1 MNSQDLCSAADA
13 PIVRRLH
20 PRHVQD
26 AKALIREVWREHFES
41 HDEAWVRDYL
51 ILPNA
56 LDDIDEAAIGADA
69 GCLFLVQEVR
79 DRVVATGA
87 IHGISEDVCE
97 LSRMF
102 VVSAWR
108 KRGLAT
114 ALAHHLLDFA
124 RERHFKTVRLASNK
138 RLTTSHQL
146 YRALGFRTCQSWDRE
161 DDGHSFSMQLS
172 L

>member
-1 MNSQDLCSAADA
+1 MNSRDLYSAGDV
-13 PIVRRLH
+13 PTVRRLH

-41 HDEAWVRDYL
+41 HDDAFVRDYL
-51 ILPNA
+51 VLPNA
-56 LDDIDEAAIGADA
+56 LDDLDEAAIGADSD
-69 GCLFLVQEVR
+69 CLFLVQEVR

-87 IHGISEDVCE
+87 IRGISEEVCE

-102 VVSAWR
+102 VASAWR
-108 KRGLAT
+108 GNGLAT

-124 RERHFKTVRLASNK
+124 RARRFKTVRLASN
-138 RLTTSHQL
+138 RQLTASHQL
-146 YRALGFRTCQSWDRE
+146 YRALGFRMCQSWDPE
-161 DDGHSFSMQLS
+161 DDGHSLSMQLS

>member
-1 MNSQDLCSAADA
+1 MNSQDLYSAGDA

-51 ILPNA
+51 VLPNA
-56 LDDIDEAAIGADA
+56 LDDIGEAAIGADS

-87 IHGISEDVCE
+87 IHGISKDMCE

-102 VVSAWR
+102 VASAWR
-108 KRGLAT
+108 RRGLAM
-114 ALAHHLLDFA
+114 ALGRHLLDFA

-138 RLTTSHQL
+138 QLTTSHQL
-146 YRALGFRTCQSWDRE
+146 YRALGFRRCQSWDPE
-161 DDGHSFSMQLS
+161 DDGHSLNMQLS